1 MLKIGLTGGI
11 GSGKTT
17 IANFFRE
24 IGVKVIDADAISRD
38 VLNIYKIILGL
49 IEKEFG
55 KDVINDDGTL
65 NRRKLGSIIFKEKSE
80 KEKLEKITIP
90 FIKKEIFKQ
99 LMEYE
104 DNGEKIC
111 VLDAPTLIENGLHKD
126 MDYNILVWVS
136 EDIQVERVMKRD
148 ELSLENVISRIS
160 SQMSAEEKKKYVDFI
175 IDNSGH
181 LENTLG
187 QLKEVLGKI
196 NERF

>member
-24 IGVKVIDADAISRD
+24 IGIKVIDADMISRE
-38 VLNIYKIILGL
+38 VLNIYEIILEL

-55 KDVINDDGTL
+55 KDVINEDGTL
-65 NRRKLGSIIFKEKSE
+65 NRRKLGSIVFKEKSA
-80 KEKLEKITIP
+80 KEKLENITIP

-99 LMEYE
+99 LKEHE
-104 DNGEKIC
+104 KNGEKIC
-111 VLDAPTLIENGLHKD
+111 VLDAPTLIENKLHD
-126 MDYNILVWVS
+126 HMDYNILVWVS
-136 EDIQVERVMKRD
+136 EDIQIQRVMKRD
-148 ELSLENVISRIS
+148 QLSLENITSRIS
-160 SQMSAEEKKKYVDFI
+160 SQMPAEEKKKYVDFV

-181 LENTLG
+181 LENTLE

>member
-17 IANFFRE
+17 VANFLRD
-24 IGVKVIDADAISRD
+24 IGIKVIDADMISRE
-38 VLNIYKIILGL
+38 VLNIYEITLEL

-55 KDVINDDGTL
+55 KDVINEDGTL
-65 NRRKLGSIIFKEKSE
+65 NRRKLGNIVFKEKSE
-80 KEKLEKITIP
+80 KEKLESITIP
-90 FIKKEIFKQ
+90 FIKKEIFKK
-99 LMEYE
+99 LKEYE
-104 DNGEKIC
+104 ENGEKIC
-111 VLDAPTLIENGLHKD
+111 VLDAPTLIENRLNED

-136 EDIQVERVMKRD
+136 EDIQIQRVMKRD
-148 ELSLENVISRIS
+148 ELSLENVMCRIS
-160 SQMSAEEKKKYVDFI
+160 SQMSAQEKKKYVDFV
-175 IDNSGH
+175 IDNSGY

>member
-24 IGVKVIDADAISRD
+24 IGIKVIDADMISRE
-38 VLNIYKIILGL
+38 VLNIYEIILEL

-55 KDVINDDGTL
+55 KDVFNEDGTL
-65 NRRKLGSIIFKEKSE
+65 NRRKLGSIVFKEKSA
-80 KEKLEKITIP
+80 KKKLENITIP

-99 LMEYE
+99 LKDYE
-104 DNGEKIC
+104 ENGEKIC
-111 VLDAPTLIENGLHKD
+111 VLDAPTLIENKLHEY

-136 EDIQVERVMKRD
+136 EEIQIQRVIKRD
-148 ELSLENVISRIS
+148 ELSLENVTSRIS
-160 SQMSAEEKKKYVDFI
+160 SQMPAEEKKKYVDFI